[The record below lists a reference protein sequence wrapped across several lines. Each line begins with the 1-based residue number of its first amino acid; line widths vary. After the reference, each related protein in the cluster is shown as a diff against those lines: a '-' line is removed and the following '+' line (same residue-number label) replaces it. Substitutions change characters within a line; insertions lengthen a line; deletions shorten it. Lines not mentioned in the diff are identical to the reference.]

1 MDRGAVAAQ
10 DPQAPRRGEH
20 KRSARGETISRVLIV
35 LAALPL
41 CIAASARAAPLS
53 FDDALQIAESRS
65 RALPAKDASAA
76 AARELA
82 VAAGQR
88 PDPVLTAGVNNLPV
102 TTSDRFSLSRDFMTM
117 RSIGVTQQLTRG
129 SKLDART
136 ARFEREAEAAE
147 AGRSLA
153 LTDLQR
159 ETAMAW
165 LDLHYLRRM
174 TDVLLAQRDEARLQV
189 EAADAGYR
197 GGRGAQ
203 TDVFAA
209 RSAVEQLE
217 DRLVD
222 SRQQV
227 ATARSQLARWV
238 GSASAEEL
246 GPVPA
251 MGEERLHEHA
261 LDSELAAHPQIELM
275 RRREAVAVAEAE
287 IARSEKSPDVSVQ
300 LTYSQREPAYS
311 NMISLNFSIPLQW
324 NQAKIQDRELAAK
337 LAVVEQLRNEREEA
351 TRSYILEASTLLQK
365 KHSASERIRRYDEAL
380 VPLAVERTRASLA
393 AYRGGGGSLVSVL
406 QAREAEVATR
416 LERLRLAMDEARLW
430 AQINFH
436 LPATRPGAQP

>member
-1 MDRGAVAAQ
+1 MEGTLKTKQLVQQPLRSSAS
-10 DPQAPRRGEH
+10 R
-20 KRSARGETISRVLIV
+20 KRASTRSSLVGCV
-35 LAALPL
+35 LAALPGFTPAL
-41 CIAASARAAPLS
+41 ANAGALS

-65 RALPAKDASAA
+65 HALPAKEASASAA
-76 AARELA
+76 RQMA

-117 RSIGVTQQLTRG
+117 RSIGVAQQLTRG

-153 LTDLQR
+153 LTELQR

-165 LDLHYLRRM
+165 LDLHYLRRIA
-174 TDVLLAQRDEARLQV
+174 DVLLAQRDEARLQV
-189 EAADAGYR
+189 EASDAGYR
-197 GGRGAQ
+197 GGRGSQA
-203 TDVFAA
+203 DVFAA

-222 SRQQV
+222 SRRQV

-238 GSASAEEL
+238 GAASVEEL
-246 GPVPA
+246 GPPPP

-261 LDSELAAHPQIELM
+261 LEGELAAHPQIELM
-275 RRREAVAVAEAE
+275 RRREAVAAAEAE
-287 IARSEKSPDVSVQ
+287 VARSEKSPDVSVQ
-300 LTYSQREPAYS
+300 LMYSHREPAYS
-311 NMISLNFSIPLQW
+311 NMISLNFSLPLQW
-324 NQAKIQDRELAAK
+324 NQEKLQDRELAAK

-351 TRSYILEASTLLQK
+351 TRAYVLEASTLLQR
-365 KHSASERIRRYDEAL
+365 KHSAGERIRRYDETL
-380 VPLAVERTRASLA
+380 VPLAGERTRASLS
-393 AYRGGGGSLVSVL
+393 AYRGGRGPLVSVL

-436 LPATRPGAQP
+436 LPVTRPGAQP